1 VVGVI
6 TLVIRGGRR
15 ERLWLAAGVTLV
27 ILSIGV
33 AGSLLSGHGARSPAW
48 IEFSLL
54 PATGESVGI
63 NDTTFRGDG
72 ATLKNLIAT
81 AFDFPIVR
89 VIGPEWLAQTRFGIR
104 AMVGVDDAVRFHA
117 LLQDELKQ
125 HLQLETHV
133 ELRPFEAYVMRI
145 ATAGALKRAAG
156 DGTSIMLGRGN
167 ARIQSASPAQIAG
180 AMQSLIGQPVIDE
193 TGLSGLFNVELE
205 WPHGHPAVLKTALLD
220 RAGLELV
227 PATVNLEA
235 LVIDKVRLGRD
246 LELLVRA
253 STLTRNV
260 PAYLRGPI
268 ARALIV
274 N

>member
-1 VVGVI
+1 
-6 TLVIRGGRR
+6 
-15 ERLWLAAGVTLV
+15 
-27 ILSIGV
+27 
-33 AGSLLSGHGARSPAW
+33 
-48 IEFSLL
+48 
-54 PATGESVGI
+54 
-63 NDTTFRGDG
+63 
-72 ATLKNLIAT
+72 
-81 AFDFPIVR
+81 
-89 VIGPEWLAQTRFGIR
+89 
-104 AMVGVDDAVRFHA
+104 
-117 LLQDELKQ
+117 
-125 HLQLETHV
+125 
-133 ELRPFEAYVMRI
+133 
-145 ATAGALKRAAG
+145 
-156 DGTSIMLGRGN
+156 MLGRGN

-180 AMQSLIGQPVIDE
+180 AMQSLIGQPVIDV

-205 WPHGHPAVLKTALLD
+205 WPHGHPEVLKAALLD

-268 ARALIV
+268 ALALIV